1 MCVSH
6 SVIPDS
12 AAPWTVAHQAPLSLG
27 FSRQEYWRGLPFPSP
42 GDLPDPAT
50 EPGVSCIAGRFFT
63 IWASRE
69 APCKPFKSIYALEL
83 CFSNYVNR
91 NHLKILLNCRLISRS
106 GGGTWDSAFPTSS
119 QLTLLIFEL
128 HFEVQSFRAPTGK
141 VNAESHRT
149 AAAAD
154 TVLHLQS
161 FINTYVLLSSLS
173 ILLLCQ
179 FCQHNADSPV
189 LPAFMWMSKYS
200 VRLSVKTSV

>member
-1 MCVSH
+1 M
-6 SVIPDS
+6 IPDS

-50 EPGVSCIAGRFFT
+50 EPGVSRIAGRFFT
-63 IWASRE
+63 IWATRE

-128 HFEVQSFRAPTGK
+128 HSEVQSFRAPTGK
-141 VNAESHRT
+141 VNAESHKT

-161 FINTYVLLSSLS
+161 FINNIRSPLIIVNFAIVS
-173 ILLLCQ
+173 ILPSQCWQ
-179 FCQHNADSPV
+179 P
-189 LPAFMWMSKYS
+189 S
-200 VRLSVKTSV
+200 VACFYVNEQIQCEAKC